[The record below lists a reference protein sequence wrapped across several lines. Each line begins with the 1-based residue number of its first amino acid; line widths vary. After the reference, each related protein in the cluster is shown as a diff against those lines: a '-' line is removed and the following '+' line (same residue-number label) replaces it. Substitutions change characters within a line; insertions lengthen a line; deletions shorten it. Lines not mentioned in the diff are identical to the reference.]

1 MQTFPILLPCLLL
14 IVFSCGQGG
23 AKLETDNVQAEWF
36 PEGSHTTMRLEEETP
51 QISSQQRLHHDS
63 NITFFYYSLGNN
75 KGFLEI
81 TGEHPESAI
90 VTTEPES
97 SPTILYFKTTSRE
110 IVLTCIRKSDTS
122 AASAVL
128 NNWSYKKTGT
138 NLLRTGT
145 SGKII
150 TEK

>member
-1 MQTFPILLPCLLL
+1 MKTFPILLPCLLL

-23 AKLETDNVQAEWF
+23 AKLETDNAQAEWF

-81 TGEHPESAI
+81 TGAPPRI
-90 VTTEPES
+90 C
-97 SPTILYFKTTSRE
+97 YR
-110 IVLTCIRKSDTS
+110 
-122 AASAVL
+122 
-128 NNWSYKKTGT
+128 NN
-138 NLLRTGT
+138 RTRIFPYY
-145 SGKII
+145 II
-150 TEK
+150 FQNYIP